1 MGFLMGPQPSPQA
14 LPATPPA
21 AAPPTLANA
30 AASGAMQNA
39 RARAAG
45 AMGSGF
51 DSTIATS
58 PQGGGNPS
66 TAKGTL
72 LGSTS

>member
-1 MGFLMGPQPSPQA
+1 MGFLNPAPAAA
-14 LPATPPA
+14 LPAAPPS

-30 AASGAMQNA
+30 ASSGAMQNA

-58 PQGGGNPS
+58 PQGDKSVS